1 MTEKFSTSFFFTES
15 EVFTKS
21 DELTC
26 SQLFSQ
32 SLVFSLSYIFS
43 QTKTFFIKTNVILIS
58 INSEKS
64 QKISTGIMIGIGL
77 TCTAVVAAA
86 ILVSV
91 FLLRRKKLVPEEFE
105 DETIDIFDEN
115 ANSIITQN
123 PLNNLMSDD
132 DPFEDE
138 FI

>member
-1 MTEKFSTSFFFTES
+1 
-15 EVFTKS
+15 
-21 DELTC
+21 
-26 SQLFSQ
+26 
-32 SLVFSLSYIFS
+32 
-43 QTKTFFIKTNVILIS
+43 
-58 INSEKS
+58 
-64 QKISTGIMIGIGL
+64 MIGIGL